1 MVIPRLLYIITS
13 VEDKTASAS
22 DLHVSLQHF
31 LPVKVVKLRFPASE
45 GKERFLSCSASLSF
59 FCGYLFV
66 MLFKEIPFFFI
77 ESFLRFLSNIDT
89 FLGLASFSLRPV
101 SLHLSVSL
109 VSFMLVFLLPS
120 ILLRSSSQEMKERNE
135 ETDDEKRAPFLF
147 FRLNDKEE
155 VRNQLGAKTIESNIE
170 SLFPRFRFC
179 IKRHNKKFKSR
190 TFCTCDAYC
199 VVHRIVIETKEVDIL
214 VFTVLT
220 SKVLPESNMNV

>member
-1 MVIPRLLYIITS
+1 MPASFRQDKRHEFRPVLRLWRKGTDSHHQKEIQMIGRLLSCPMLPMNVLYSWILREDLLMVIPRLLYIITS

-45 GKERFLSCSASLSF
+45 GKERFFSCSASLSF

-109 VSFMLVFLLPS
+109 S
-120 ILLRSSSQEMKERNE
+120 
-135 ETDDEKRAPFLF
+135 
-147 FRLNDKEE
+147 
-155 VRNQLGAKTIESNIE
+155 
-170 SLFPRFRFC
+170 
-179 IKRHNKKFKSR
+179 
-190 TFCTCDAYC
+190 
-199 VVHRIVIETKEVDIL
+199 
-214 VFTVLT
+214 
-220 SKVLPESNMNV
+220 